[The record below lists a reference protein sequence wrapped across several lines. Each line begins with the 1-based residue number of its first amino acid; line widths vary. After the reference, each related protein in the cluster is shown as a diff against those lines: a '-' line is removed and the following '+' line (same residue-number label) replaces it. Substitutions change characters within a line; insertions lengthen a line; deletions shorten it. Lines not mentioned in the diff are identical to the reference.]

1 LGRNQIVLSGV
12 MRNLQAIRYSPAGV
26 PVLMFELQH
35 RSRQTEADTALDVV
49 VTMRVQAAGELAQEV
64 GRFSDGTQIAI
75 KGFLA
80 RTSQRSDLPVL
91 HVNSYKLLKEDN
103 YGTAQ

>member
-1 LGRNQIVLSGV
+1 

-35 RSRQTEADTALDVV
+35 RSRQMEADTALDVV

>member
-1 LGRNQIVLSGV
+1 

-103 YGTAQ
+103 HGTAQ

>member
-1 LGRNQIVLSGV
+1 